1 VPAEP
6 WTPERRRQR
15 TREALLDAAATVFAK
30 RGFHGASL
38 DEIAETAGYTRGAI
52 YKYFADKE
60 QLLHDVCVRLN
71 ERTFAEFDEIPSVRL
86 PISEF
91 GDPNEFIDHWRAF
104 VERDAEFR
112 MVMLEFLLYA
122 MRNPKVRERA
132 REFGLFNRDQI
143 VAYLQQLASENGEEL
158 PLPIEDLAGVFGIA
172 SDGFAQATLIDPDV
186 ARLFG
191 LTLDLLVRGIR
202 SYAAETSTKTATST
216 RRAPRTRAATT
227 RSAGRRDRG

>member
-15 TREALLDAAATVFAK
+15 TREALLDAATTVFAQ

-71 ERTFAEFDEIPSVRL
+71 ERAFAEFDEVPSVRL
-86 PISEF
+86 AIAEF
-91 GDPNEFIDHWRAF
+91 DDPKEFIEHWRAF

-112 MVMLEFLLYA
+112 IVMSEFLLHA
-122 MRNPKVRERA
+122 LRNPQQRERA
-132 REFGLFNRDQI
+132 REFARFNRDQI
-143 VAYLQQLASENGEEL
+143 SAYLRHLAAETGEEL
-158 PLPIEDLAGVFGIA
+158 PLPIDDLAAIFGTT
-172 SDGFAQATLIDPDV
+172 SDGFAQVQLIDPDA
-186 ARLFG
+186 ARLYG
-191 LTLDLLVRGIR
+191 LTIDLLVRGIR
-202 SYAAETSTKTATST
+202 SYTAEAATTS
-216 RRAPRTRAATT
+216 RRAPRTRAAAT
-227 RSAGRRDRG
+227 RRAGRQDRE

>member
-60 QLLHDVCVRLN
+60 QLLHDVCVRVN

-91 GDPNEFIDHWRAF
+91 GDPNEFVDHWRAF

-122 MRNPKVRERA
+122 MRNPKVRARA

-158 PLPIEDLAGVFGIA
+158 PLPIEDLAGIFGTT

-202 SYAAETSTKTATST
+202 SYATDPTATAT
-216 RRAPRTRAATT
+216 AKPRAARTRAATT